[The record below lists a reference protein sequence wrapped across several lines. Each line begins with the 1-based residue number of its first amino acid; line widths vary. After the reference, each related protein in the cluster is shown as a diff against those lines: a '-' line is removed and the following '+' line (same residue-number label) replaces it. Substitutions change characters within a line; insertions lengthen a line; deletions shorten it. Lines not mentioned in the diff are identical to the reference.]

1 MLTVRD
7 LTKIYANRYDT
18 QAGGVRGVSFD
29 LPTGTFFTLLGPSG
43 CGKTTTLRCIAGLE
57 RPDSGYIGVGDRAL
71 FDGARGEAVPMN
83 QRGIGMV
90 FQSYAIW
97 PHMTVFENIAFP
109 LRVAKQR
116 KYAREEIASLVEQAL
131 STVGLSGYGERP
143 ATRLSGGQQQRV
155 ALARAIVHRP
165 QLLLLDEPLS
175 NLDASLREEM
185 RAELRRLQQ
194 QIGVTTVYVTHDQS
208 EALAMSDQIAVM
220 DRSRVVQLG
229 APRDIYFRPASAFV
243 ASFIGGANLLDGT
256 AEAAVAPGQTGVLRL
271 SGGQRLLCLFPE
283 GATAGAALSVAIR
296 PESIAVGA
304 GAADG
309 DNTLRG
315 TITAASFL
323 GGNARYDITVGDI
336 ALRAVGP
343 AETMLDT
350 GADVALAIPP
360 QSAVV
365 VRPTEA

>member
-7 LTKIYANRYDT
+7 LTKIYTNRYDS
-18 QAGGVRGVSFD
+18 QAGGVRDVSFE

-57 RPDSGYIGVGDRAL
+57 RPDSGYIGVGERAL

-109 LRVAKQR
+109 LRVSKQR
-116 KYAREEIASLVEQAL
+116 RYAREEVASLVDRAL

-155 ALARAIVHRP
+155 ALARAIVHHP

-194 QIGVTTVYVTHDQS
+194 QIGITTVYVTHDQS

-243 ASFIGGANLLDGT
+243 ASFIGAANLVPGTVPAHVAAGSLGKLKLADGD
-256 AEAAVAPGQTGVLRL
+256 E
-271 SGGQRLLCLFPE
+271 LLCLFPE
-283 GATAGAALSVAIR
+283 GAEAAAARSIAIR
-296 PESIAVGA
+296 PESITVS
-304 GAADG
+304 
-309 DNTLRG
+309 NTDTEQANSLRG
-315 TITAASFL
+315 RITAASFL
-323 GGNARYDITVGDI
+323 GGSVRYDIAVGTLC
-336 ALRAVGP
+336 LRAIGP
-343 AETMLDT
+343 AESMLAP
-350 GADVALAIPP
+350 GAEVSLTIPP
-360 QSAVV
+360 RSAVV
-365 VRPTEA
+365 VA

>member
-18 QAGGVRGVSFD
+18 QAGGVRDVSFE

-57 RPDSGYIGVGDRAL
+57 RPDSGHISVGDRIL
-71 FDGARGEAVPMN
+71 FDSARGEAVPMN

-109 LRVAKQR
+109 LRVSRQR
-116 KYAREEIASLVEQAL
+116 RYPREEISSLVDRAL

-208 EALAMSDQIAVM
+208 EALAMSDLVAVM
-220 DRSRVVQLG
+220 DRSRIVQLG
-229 APRDIYFRPASAFV
+229 APREIYFRPASEFV
-243 ASFIGGANLLDGT
+243 ASFIGAANLLTGT
-256 AEAAVAPGQTGVLRL
+256 AVNAVAAGATGLLRL
-271 SGGQRLLCLFPE
+271 DSGEALTCLFPE
-283 GATAGAALSVAIR
+283 GSAASQPGTVSIR
-296 PESIAVGA
+296 PESIQVSET
-304 GAADG
+304 
-309 DNTLRG
+309 NTSDANSLRG
-315 TITAASFL
+315 IITAASFL
-323 GGNARYDITVGDI
+323 GSAVRYDVMVGDRS
-336 ALRAVGP
+336 LRVIGAAEDMLPHNAAVQL
-343 AETMLDT
+343 T
-350 GADVALAIPP
+350 IPG

-365 VRPTEA
+365 VGSTS